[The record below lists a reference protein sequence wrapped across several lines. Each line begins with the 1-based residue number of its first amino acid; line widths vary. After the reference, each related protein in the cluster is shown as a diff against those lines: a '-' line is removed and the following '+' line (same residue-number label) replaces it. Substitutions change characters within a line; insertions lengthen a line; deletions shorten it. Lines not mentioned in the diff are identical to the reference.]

1 MVSTPLHGK
10 LSFTLAPPL
19 IGGLLFFFHFSI
31 DSNTAENIYLRP
43 RVILSHNVTQLSK
56 LAILPKELQDLEI
69 TLPNQSYQELK
80 ESDLFALLPNSYQTC
95 RILGGKTE
103 IIILDQ
109 KFTKEEITESLT
121 EEIKKRLKKEDEFRI
136 TYLGD
141 EVYLPSG
148 LTKEWAN
155 FPKDLTAGMKIF
167 TLNAI
172 KNGRRI
178 YSQRLKFLLEK
189 KIQVAIVK
197 KQVPRFHVIQK
208 EDVELRSL
216 YTEEHEKDLINF
228 IPEGFV
234 ALVNL
239 EPEMM
244 LRKKHLRIVQAVQRR
259 NEVET
264 VYTIGNITVKGKA
277 IAKQNGNIGDTIQL
291 SSIPHNV
298 QLKGKIIEKGVVEV
312 E

>member
-10 LSFTLAPPL
+10 LSFTLAPPF

-31 DSNTAENIYLRP
+31 DSNTTENIYLRP

-56 LAILPKELQDLEI
+56 LAILPKELQDVEI
-69 TLPNQSYQELK
+69 ILPNQSFQELK

-121 EEIKKRLKKEDEFRI
+121 EEIKKRLKQEDEFRI

-141 EVYLPSG
+141 EIYLPSG

-155 FPKDLTAGMKIF
+155 FPKDLTGGTKIF

-178 YSQRLKFLLEK
+178 YSQRLKFRLEK

-208 EDVELRSL
+208 EDVELRSF
-216 YTEEHEKDLINF
+216 YTEENEKDLINF
-228 IPEGFV
+228 IPEGFA

-244 LRKKHLRIVQAVQRR
+244 LRKKHLRIIQAVQRGS
-259 NEVET
+259 EVET
-264 VYTIGNITVKGKA
+264 VYTTGNITVKGKA